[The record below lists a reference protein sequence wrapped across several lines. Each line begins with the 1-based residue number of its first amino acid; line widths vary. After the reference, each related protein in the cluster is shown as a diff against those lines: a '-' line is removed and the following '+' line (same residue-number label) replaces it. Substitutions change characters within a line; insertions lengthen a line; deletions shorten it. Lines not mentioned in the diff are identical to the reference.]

1 MKKHIINLILF
12 LLILLSCSAQETKPL
27 QPLAGADTLTFAS
40 YNVENLFD
48 LMDDPHKRDNEFL
61 PDGGKAWNSERYSL
75 KLENLSRVINDLNAN
90 IIGLVEVENR
100 AVLEDLVTKK
110 LISGRNY
117 QIVHEES
124 PDARGIDVAILF
136 DPSEVRSIGHKI
148 KRIVFPWS
156 SRKKTRDILLSS
168 FLLRNK
174 DTLTV
179 VMNHWPSRIGGQEK
193 TEKDRI
199 FVAGELKK
207 LLNDYK
213 NTHHGNY
220 FIIAGDFNDTPRDSS
235 LIGVLH
241 ATTRRSANYLFNV
254 TSTLPDS
261 SGSYIYRGI
270 WYKYDQIIVSENVL
284 EDTSFSLLPGSIEIF
299 KPKYIVE
306 QSGRYAGY
314 PFRTYGGKKYLG
326 GYSDHFPVKAK
337 FIIH

>member
-1 MKKHIINLILF
+1 MKKHLVDLILI
-12 LLILLSCSAQETKPL
+12 LLMLSCSAQETKPL
-27 QPLAGADTLTFAS
+27 QPLAGSDTLTFAS

-48 LMDDPHKRDNEFL
+48 LIDDPHKRDNEFL
-61 PDGGKAWNSERYSL
+61 PDGDKAWNSERYKQ
-75 KLENLSRVINDLNAN
+75 KLENLSRVINDLQAN
-90 IIGLVEVENR
+90 IVGLVEVENLT
-100 AVLEDLVTKK
+100 VLEDLVATK
-110 LISGRNY
+110 LISDRNY

-156 SRKKTRDILLSS
+156 SRKKTRDILLST
-168 FLLRNK
+168 FVLRNK
-174 DTLTV
+174 DSLTV
-179 VMNHWPSRIGGQEK
+179 VMNHWPSRIGGQKESEK
-193 TEKDRI
+193 NRV

-207 LLNDYK
+207 LLNNYK
-213 NTHHGNY
+213 NNHHGNF
-220 FIIAGDFNDTPRDSS
+220 FIIAGDFNDTPRDTS
-235 LIGVLH
+235 LIGVLQ
-241 ATTRRSANYLFNV
+241 ATTRRSVDSLFNV

-261 SGSYIYRGI
+261 AGSYIYRGT
-270 WYKYDQIIVSENVL
+270 WYKYDQIIISGNILV
-284 EDTSFSLLPGSIEIF
+284 DTSFSLIPGSMEIF
-299 KPKYIVE
+299 KPKYLVE